1 MPPHV
6 PTGRAASVAVGDA
19 LLGRVIDPF
28 GLPMDGGPQPRCTDK
43 VPLDAGA
50 LPIDQRGSVNQRFDT
65 GVRVIDG
72 LLTCGRGQ
80 RVGIFAGAGCGKS
93 VLVEQIASQAD
104 ADVIVIGL
112 IGERGREVVE
122 LMGSQRRS
130 KMIIVAAT
138 ADRSPLERLRGAS
151 AATAIAEYFRDR
163 GKNVLLV
170 IDSLTRF
177 AMATRE
183 IGLALGE
190 PPATKGYPPSVFA
203 NMPRLLERVAPRAGS
218 GSITAFYTVLV
229 EGDDL
234 SDPIADSAR
243 SLLDAHIVLSR
254 DLAGRGHFPP
264 STSCHRPRASRV
276 ASPAPTT
283 VALASRAREQLAQRK
298 QAHEL
303 QALGAYTVGVN
314 KDLDHALAIGVRID
328 SVGAPDPRRSIDAT
342 SSRSPASIA
351 ALEEANDDQ
360 LSRRTIGSRHA
371 LEAARPRRRRTRR
384 RDRDAR
390 TPRPLTSTNE
400 EQLLE
405 DTLDEAEDTLTGI
418 TNVYALDHVA
428 GLGRVPARSDR
439 RRGEGAHRG
448 DRGREPRRSAAAV
461 ADPPVEDRRTR
472 RRDGRRN
479 TARPAK
485 PNAEQHAH
493 DDLVNARR
501 K

>member
-1 MPPHV
+1 
-6 PTGRAASVAVGDA
+6 
-19 LLGRVIDPF
+19 VIDA
-28 GLPMDGGPQPRCTDK
+28 M
-43 VPLDAGA
+43 
-50 LPIDQRGSVNQRFDT
+50 
-65 GVRVIDG
+65 
-72 LLTCGRGQ
+72 LTCGRGQ

-122 LMGSQRRS
+122 LMASQRRN

-243 SLLDAHIVLSR
+243 SLLDAHIILSR
-254 DLAGRGHFPP
+254 DLAGRGHFPAVDIL
-264 STSCHRPRASRV
+264 SSASRV
-276 ASPAPTT
+276 ARRVVNAATI
-283 VALASRAREQLAQRK
+283 ALASHAREQLAQRK
-298 QAHEL
+298 QAQEL
-303 QALGAYTVGVN
+303 QALGAYQPGIN
-314 KDLDHALAIGVRID
+314 KELDAALAHGVRID
-328 SVGAPDPRRSIDAT
+328 AWARQTPEEA
-342 SSRSPASIA
+342 SSHELAIRGLTV
-351 ALEEANDDQ
+351 ALED
-360 LSRRTIGSRHA
+360 
-371 LEAARPRRRRTRR
+371 
-384 RDRDAR
+384 
-390 TPRPLTSTNE
+390 
-400 EQLLE
+400 
-405 DTLDEAEDTLTGI
+405 
-418 TNVYALDHVA
+418 
-428 GLGRVPARSDR
+428 
-439 RRGEGAHRG
+439 
-448 DRGREPRRSAAAV
+448 
-461 ADPPVEDRRTR
+461 
-472 RRDGRRN
+472 
-479 TARPAK
+479 K
-485 PNAEQHAH
+485 
-493 DDLVNARR
+493 
-501 K
+501 

>member
-1 MPPHV
+1 MNLAVIRTATKAWLQPSVLGRVTEVAGTLVQISVTEKDGPVLGDVLEVETADGSV
-6 PTGRAASVAVGDA
+6 PCEIVGFRGSTLLAIPLKPARNIAAGAPARPSGRKASVAVGDA

-28 GLPMDGGPQPRCTDK
+28 GLPMDGGAPPRCTDK
-43 VPLDAGA
+43 VPLDAGSLA
-50 LPIDQRGSVNQRFDT
+50 IDQRGSVNQRFDT
-65 GVRVIDG
+65 GVRVIDAM
-72 LLTCGRGQ
+72 LTCGRGQ

-122 LMGSQRRS
+122 LMASQRRN

-229 EGDDL
+229 EGDVL

-243 SLLDAHIVLSR
+243 SLLDAHIILSR
-254 DLAGRGHFPP
+254 DLAGRGHFPAVDIL
-264 STSCHRPRASRV
+264 SSASRV
-276 ASPAPTT
+276 ARRVDNAATI
-283 VALASRAREQLAQRK
+283 ALASHAREQLAQRK
-298 QAHEL
+298 QAQEL
-303 QALGAYTVGVN
+303 QALGAYQPGIN
-314 KDLDHALAIGVRID
+314 KELDAALAHGVRID
-328 SVGAPDPRRSIDAT
+328 AWARQTPEEA
-342 SSRSPASIA
+342 SSHELAIRGLTV
-351 ALEEANDDQ
+351 ALED
-360 LSRRTIGSRHA
+360 
-371 LEAARPRRRRTRR
+371 
-384 RDRDAR
+384 
-390 TPRPLTSTNE
+390 
-400 EQLLE
+400 
-405 DTLDEAEDTLTGI
+405 
-418 TNVYALDHVA
+418 
-428 GLGRVPARSDR
+428 
-439 RRGEGAHRG
+439 
-448 DRGREPRRSAAAV
+448 
-461 ADPPVEDRRTR
+461 
-472 RRDGRRN
+472 
-479 TARPAK
+479 K
-485 PNAEQHAH
+485 
-493 DDLVNARR
+493 
-501 K
+501 